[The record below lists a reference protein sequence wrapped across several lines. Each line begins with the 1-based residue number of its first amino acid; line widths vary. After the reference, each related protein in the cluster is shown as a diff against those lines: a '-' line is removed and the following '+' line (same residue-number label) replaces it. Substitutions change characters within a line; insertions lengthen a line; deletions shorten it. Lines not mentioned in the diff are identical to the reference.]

1 MKKIKITPLKFKDI
15 DILKWQLASS
25 NEDDLEFIN
34 KRIEADSFKHPIL
47 VLHAIGKAYVKIA
60 LCSCQEYQ
68 TFKESHFKE
77 NIVKN
82 LLLANQCY
90 HIAQQGRILPQG
102 VTQTY
107 TLDKVDYTLSGT
119 DPSTWPYRNEY
130 TQQLSLALVMRDMAC
145 VNTLMSYTPSIAAEH
160 RGRLELE
167 QGAYIEYMHS
177 VIRDDIDHMAVHN
190 KVMPLIEEVIP
201 YSHHWELDLWHALG
215 KLQQDRDLAAF
226 ELAVV
231 ESFTQ
236 HMQKQKKD
244 RQLPDHY
251 MPFLLLA
258 PVCMAYDKFAYRPQ
272 HHNEYLPEWL
282 ISGRFDL
289 PA

>member
-1 MKKIKITPLKFKDI
+1 MKKIKIYPVKFNDI
-15 DILKWQLASS
+15 DVRRWQIENRRNRFLNAAKERVENEANKNPYSTLKAISDFYKDVAICSNAHYLTFSEPEHLA
-25 NEDDLEFIN
+25 
-34 KRIEADSFKHPIL
+34 
-47 VLHAIGKAYVKIA
+47 AIKKYLG
-60 LCSCQEYQ
+60 
-68 TFKESHFKE
+68 
-77 NIVKN
+77 
-82 LLLANQCY
+82 LANQCN

-102 VTQTY
+102 VTQTFE
-107 TLDKVDYTLSGT
+107 LDNMNYTLSGT
-119 DPSTWPYRNEY
+119 HPSTWPYRDEY
-130 TQQLSLALVMRDMAC
+130 AQQLSLALVMRDTAC

-160 RGRLELE
+160 RGRLELA

-177 VIRDDIDHMAVHN
+177 VIRDDVDHMAVHN

-201 YSHHWELDLWHALG
+201 YSHHWELALWHALG

-231 ESFTQ
+231 ENFTQ

-244 RQLPDHY
+244 RQRPSLY
-251 MPFLLLA
+251 FPFLLLA

>member
-1 MKKIKITPLKFKDI
+1 MKKIKIYPVKYQDI
-15 DILKWQLASS
+15 EVYRWQIEKGKNESLDAARQRVESDSQINPYPTLLTIENNFRKASLYS
-25 NEDDLEFIN
+25 YKHFLTFSEQNYFDDLI
-34 KRIEADSFKHPIL
+34 KYLR
-47 VLHAIGKAYVKIA
+47 
-60 LCSCQEYQ
+60 
-68 TFKESHFKE
+68 
-77 NIVKN
+77 
-82 LLLANQCY
+82 LANQCN

-102 VTQTY
+102 VTQTF
-107 TLDKVDYTLSGT
+107 TLDNVNYTLSGT
-119 DPSTWPYRNEY
+119 DPSTWPYRDEY
-130 TQQLSLALVMRDMAC
+130 AQQLSLALVMRDAAC
-145 VNTLMSYTPSIAAEH
+145 VNTLMSYTPDISSAVRSPA
-160 RGRLELE
+160 

-177 VIRDDIDHMAVHN
+177 VIREDVDHMAVHN

-226 ELAVV
+226 ELVVV

-236 HMQKQKKD
+236 YMQKQKKD
-244 RQLPDHY
+244 RQRPSLY

-282 ISGRFDL
+282 ISGHFDL

>member
-1 MKKIKITPLKFKDI
+1 MKKIKIYPVKYQDI
-15 DILKWQLASS
+15 EVYRWQIERSKSKSLEAATKRVASYS
-25 NEDDLEFIN
+25 QIDPYPTLLTVEYRF
-34 KRIEADSFKHPIL
+34 RS
-47 VLHAIGKAYVKIA
+47 VA
-60 LCSCQEYQ
+60 LSCYEYFL
-68 TFKESHFKE
+68 TFNE
-77 NIVKN
+77 NICLTDTIKY
-82 LLLANQCY
+82 LSLANQCN

-102 VTQTY
+102 VTQTF
-107 TLDKVDYTLSGT
+107 TLDNVNYTLSGT
-119 DPSTWPYRNEY
+119 DPSTWPYRDEY
-130 TQQLSLALVMRDMAC
+130 AQQLSLALVMRDAAC
-145 VNTLMSYTPSIAAEH
+145 VNTLMSYTPPIAAEH

-177 VIRDDIDHMAVHN
+177 VIRDDVDHMAVHN
-190 KVMPLIEEVIP
+190 KVMPLIEEVLP

-226 ELAVV
+226 ELVVV

-236 HMQKQKKD
+236 YMQKQKKD
-244 RQLPDHY
+244 RQRPSLY

-272 HHNEYLPEWL
+272 HHNDYLPEWL